1 MDAEK
6 HPLKPFLPS
15 GMRILM
21 LGSFPPSQKRWCM
34 DFFYPNFSNDM
45 WRIFGICFHS
55 DINYFVDSDSKVFK
69 KEKIIKELTERGIGI
84 YDTALEVERTKNTAS
99 DKDLRVITPTDIKAI
114 LKEAPECDTIV
125 TTGEKATEVAAMQF
139 GSGCP
144 KVGCHVEI
152 PFEERNITHY
162 RMPSSSRAYP
172 MKIERKAECY
182 ARMFKET
189 LVLHTTTQELHNK
202 K

>member
-1 MDAEK
+1 MDAER

-21 LGSFPPSQKRWCM
+21 LGSFPPSRKRWCM

-144 KVGCHVEI
+144 KVGFHVEI

>member
-1 MDAEK
+1 MDAER

-144 KVGCHVEI
+144 KVGFHVEI